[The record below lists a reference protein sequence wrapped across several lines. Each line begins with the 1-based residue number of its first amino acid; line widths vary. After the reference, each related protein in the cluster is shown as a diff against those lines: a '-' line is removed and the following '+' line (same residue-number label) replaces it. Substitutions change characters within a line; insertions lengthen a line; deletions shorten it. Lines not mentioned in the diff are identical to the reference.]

1 MILDNEKYKKVRV
14 AQSQGARTVKDIKE
28 MTDIVIEDDDEY
40 REIDRVLQNVCK
52 CQNISVNEV
61 VEAVKNGAD
70 TLEKVMDETKAGT
83 GCARCRG
90 IIENI
95 IENKR

>member
-1 MILDNEKYKKVRV
+1 
-14 AQSQGARTVKDIKE
+14 
-28 MTDIVIEDDDEY
+28 
-40 REIDRVLQNVCK
+40 QNVCK

>member
-14 AQSQGARTVKDIKE
+14 AQSQGARTVKDVKE

-40 REIDRVLQNVCK
+40 RKIDRVLQNVCK

-83 GCARCRG
+83 GCARC
-90 IIENI
+90 
-95 IENKR
+95 